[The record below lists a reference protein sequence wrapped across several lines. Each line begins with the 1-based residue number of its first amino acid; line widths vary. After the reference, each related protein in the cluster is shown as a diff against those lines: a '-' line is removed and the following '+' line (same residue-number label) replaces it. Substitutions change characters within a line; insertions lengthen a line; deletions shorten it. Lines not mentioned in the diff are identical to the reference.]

1 MEGGVVMPTIEQ
13 RIIGESE
20 EGDVETIIVQKRST
34 QKSSRE
40 HCKKKHKV
48 VQDVDP
54 KFWNSLTFDDKV
66 TICHRITT
74 VRSREKVVSCLKVL
88 IKTRQEVGLA
98 LPKLPKTSKEKKGDV
113 ALIEVIAKWAME
125 IGLVEFIGEKGV
137 GRYYIQD

>member
-1 MEGGVVMPTIEQ
+1 VSIA
-13 RIIGESE
+13 
-20 EGDVETIIVQKRST
+20 KRSIRWSKMWI
-34 QKSSRE
+34 QNFGI
-40 HCKKKHKV
+40 V
-48 VQDVDP
+48 
-54 KFWNSLTFDDKV
+54 
-66 TICHRITT
+66 RITT
-74 VRSREKVVSCLKVL
+74 VRSREKVVSCLKVW